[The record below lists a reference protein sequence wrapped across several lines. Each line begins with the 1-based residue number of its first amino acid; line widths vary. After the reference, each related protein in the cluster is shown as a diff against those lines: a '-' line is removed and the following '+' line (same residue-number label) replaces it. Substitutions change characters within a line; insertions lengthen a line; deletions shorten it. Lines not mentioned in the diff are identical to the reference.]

1 MVEQVAW
8 RRFRPIIKP
17 MKRTNLAIALAVGL
31 VALTATSFWLGSR
44 SVNRGPEM
52 VTVIVSNRDIG
63 ENVNL
68 NRLIQDG
75 AFRPVQVPSNLVVS
89 GVITE
94 IDQLKDKTT
103 SVPIYANEQIPIV
116 RVSGYCAFA
125 PCL

>member
-1 MVEQVAW
+1 
-8 RRFRPIIKP
+8 

-31 VALTATSFWLGSR
+31 VAVPVTSFWLGSR
-44 SVNRGPEM
+44 SVDRGPEM

-68 NRLIQDG
+68 NRLIQEG
-75 AFRPVQVPSNLVVS
+75 AFSPVQVPSDLVVS

-103 SVPIYANEQIPIV
+103 SVPIYANEQIPFV
-116 RVSGYCAFA
+116 RVSGYCASLT